1 MKAHGTYLDGKSE
14 IGAHVR
20 SNLVIFS
27 VSLNFL
33 VKLPE
38 MFFKHKVLI
47 IIALNPQIKS
57 KIKNVEYS

>member
-1 MKAHGTYLDGKSE
+1 MVLILDGKSE

-27 VSLNFL
+27 LSFNFL

-38 MFFKHKVLI
+38 LFYKHKVLI
-47 IIALNPQIKS
+47 NIALNPQIKS
-57 KIKNVEYS
+57 KIENVEYS